1 MKVCLGC
8 KKMKPL
14 EDYHKNPGAKDGRR
28 PRCKSCVSSRVDRG
42 SAECAICGDMF
53 KKVSIRS
60 KYCSPKCAYQA
71 DLSRRSKKPNVK
83 ECTFCGSEFKPY
95 TSLDKYCSAH
105 CRVENMKSERSRR
118 WSRKSTVKRMGKNN
132 PAYRHGNRS
141 FGTNRSS
148 EGQKLYLRNRNKF
161 WGRILEEKGYL
172 SCEDCGATG
181 RLETHHIVF
190 RSEKPNHKFLH
201 DERNFLLL
209 CVSCH
214 NSYHANKSKRNR
226 IVKERKLNKLFGDDV
241 LDK

>member
-1 MKVCLGC
+1 MKMCLGC
-8 KKMKPL
+8 RVIKPL
-14 EDYHKNPGAKDGRR
+14 SEYHKNSSAKDGRR
-28 PRCKSCVSSRVDRG
+28 PRCKECMSSDRDYG
-42 SAECAICGDMF
+42 CCDCKYCGKEF
-53 KKVSIRS
+53 KKKTSRNI
-60 KYCSPKCAYQA
+60 YCSDYCKSKSEIAARSNKPKFKNCKNC
-71 DLSRRSKKPNVK
+71 SK
-83 ECTFCGSEFKPY
+83 EFEPY
-95 TSLDKYCSAH
+95 TSLDKFCSAH